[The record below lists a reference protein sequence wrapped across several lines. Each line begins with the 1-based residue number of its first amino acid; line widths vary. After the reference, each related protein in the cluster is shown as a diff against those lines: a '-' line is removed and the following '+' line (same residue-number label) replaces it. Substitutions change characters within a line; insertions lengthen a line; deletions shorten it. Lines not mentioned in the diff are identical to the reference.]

1 MFRKGWFGRMK
12 QRRQDLLQFFRFC
25 IIGALNSGVSFLT
38 YYVLIKLGLS
48 MSISYVISYIAGMA
62 TSLWLNSKYTFAVKL
77 LDWGITAKFMLAN
90 IIVLGIGEV
99 ILQLIVVSGVPV
111 EFAQLVTLVATTV
124 INFLLSRI
132 WVFKSIRAVAA
143 QR

>member
-1 MFRKGWFGRMK
+1 MFRKGWFGWM
-12 QRRQDLLQFFRFC
+12 RRHELLQFFRFC
-25 IIGALNSGVSFLT
+25 IIGALNSGVSFLA

-62 TSLWLNSKYTFAVKL
+62 TSLWLNSRYTFAIKW
-77 LDWGITAKFMLAN
+77 LDWGITVKFVLAN

-99 ILQLIVVSGVPV
+99 ILKLIVVSGVPV
-111 EFAQLVTLVATTV
+111 AFAQLATLVPTTV

-132 WVFKSIRAVAA
+132 WVFKSTRAVAV